1 MSDVTVIDGKG
12 HLFGRLASVIA
23 KELLMGKK
31 VVVVRCEEIIISG
44 SLTRNKIKFA
54 QFIKKRTNTN
64 PDRGPFHF
72 RSPARLF
79 WRSLRGMLPH
89 KTARGQLALGRLA
102 TYEGIPTGDMNGVG
116 GYDKVK
122 RVVVP
127 EALKAIRMR
136 ADRNFCV
143 LGQLSKEVG
152 WGYTDLVAKLEGARK
167 LKEQA
172 YYQEKK
178 AENIRK
184 TKAIAAAKI
193 PASVTSTLANA
204 GF

>member
-12 HLFGRLASVIA
+12 HLFGRLASIVA
-23 KELLMGKK
+23 KQLLQGKK
-31 VVVVRCEEIIISG
+31 VVVVRTEGIIISG
-44 SLTRNKIKFA
+44 SLARNKVKFA

-64 PDRGPFHF
+64 PNRGPFHF
-72 RSPARLF
+72 RSPARIF

-102 TYEGIPTGDMNGVG
+102 TFEGIPEP
-116 GYDKVK
+116 YDKVK
-122 RVVVP
+122 RMVVP

-152 WGYTDLVAKLEGARK
+152 WGYTDLVEKLEGARK

-178 AENIRK
+178 EANIRK
-184 TKAIAAAKI
+184 DAAARTAKV
-193 PASVTSTLANA
+193 PASVSAVLQNA